1 MLIPSQIATADIEN
15 RGAIIIGLENIENM
29 VGRYFRYKRLYLY
42 DKYIELNIVG
52 RCAIYER
59 LYLHGIDIESALV
72 ESLEKALVDLYADIL
87 IYLSRSKRYYP
98 RNAAGRSRPDPPKC
112 SC

>member
-1 MLIPSQIATADIEN
+1 MI
-15 RGAIIIGLENIENM
+15 NIEP
-29 VGRYFRYKRLYLY
+29 
-42 DKYIELNIVG
+42 NIVG

-59 LYLHGIDIESALV
+59 LYLYDIDIERAFV

-87 IYLSRSKRYYP
+87 IYLSRSKRYYS
-98 RNAAGRSRPDPPKC
+98 RNAAGGSRPDPPKC